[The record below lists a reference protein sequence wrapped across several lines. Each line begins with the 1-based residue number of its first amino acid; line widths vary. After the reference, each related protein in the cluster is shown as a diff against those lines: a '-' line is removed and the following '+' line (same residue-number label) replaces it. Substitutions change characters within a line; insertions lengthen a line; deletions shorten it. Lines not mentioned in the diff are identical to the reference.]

1 MKVAI
6 SLPDPVFYA
15 AEQLASA
22 LNKPRSQLY
31 AEAVAEYVGAHGA
44 RDITQRLNLV
54 HAIQPSTIEP
64 AMAAA
69 QGRVLGDE
77 AW

>member
-54 HAIQPSTIEP
+54 QI
-64 AMAAA
+64 
-69 QGRVLGDE
+69 GRASCRERVYSSV
-77 AW
+77 